1 MSIQV
6 KVSDHI
12 LIPIEMVFNAIVDPT
27 KITKYFVSDASD
39 FISEGKNIEWEFK
52 DYNVKLT
59 VAVLKAIKN
68 EQITFD
74 WEASGKK
81 TRVSIS
87 LISEN
92 ADKTKITITE
102 DSFEANEDGIA
113 KALQQTQGWTDFICS
128 LKAYLYTGI
137 NLRNRKMNN
146 SII

>member
-12 LIPIEMVFNAIVDPT
+12 LKPIEMVFNAIVDPT

-59 VAVLKAIKN
+59 VDVLKVIKN

-81 TRVSIS
+81 ARVSIS

-137 NLRNRKMNN
+137 NLRNGKMNN

>member
-12 LIPIEMVFNAIVDPT
+12 LKPIEVVFKAIVDPT

-59 VAVLKAIKN
+59 VDVLKVIKN

-81 TRVSIS
+81 ARVSIS

-137 NLRNRKMNN
+137 NLRNGKMNN

>member
-12 LIPIEMVFNAIVDPT
+12 LKPIEVVFKAIVDPT

-39 FISEGKNIEWEFK
+39 FISEGKNIEWEFR

-59 VAVLKAIKN
+59 VDVLKVIKN

-81 TRVSIS
+81 ARVSIS

-137 NLRNRKMNN
+137 NLRNGKMN
-146 SII
+146 

>member
-12 LIPIEMVFNAIVDPT
+12 LKPIEVVFNAIVDPT

-59 VAVLKAIKN
+59 VDVLKVIKN

-81 TRVSIS
+81 ARVSIS

-137 NLRNRKMNN
+137 NLRNGKMNN

>member
-12 LIPIEMVFNAIVDPT
+12 IRPAEIVFNAIVDPIQ
-27 KITKYFVSDASD
+27 ITKYFVSDASD
-39 FISEGKNIEWEFK
+39 SISEGKKIEWEFK
-52 DYNVKLT
+52 DYNVKLD
-59 VAVLKAIKN
+59 VEVLKVIKN
-68 EQITFD
+68 KQITLD

-81 TRVSIS
+81 SRVSIS
-87 LISEN
+87 LNSEK

-102 DSFEANEDGIA
+102 DSFEDNKDGIT

-137 NLRNRKMNN
+137 NLRNGKMN
-146 SII
+146 